1 MYSFIFAL
9 VEKIIGKNKS
19 LQQWGYAIA
28 IVAVAIVTIV
38 KLLLN
43 PIFGVTTPFL
53 LYFAAVMISSLY
65 GGWRGGILATIL
77 SALFGYYLFLNPTHL
92 LQAGSFGQML
102 RLVIFL
108 GEGLLITAI
117 VSALKSTTQQLR
129 LNQKTL
135 AESEELYR
143 SLVDVVQDYAIFML
157 DSHGYVISWNKGAER
172 LKGYRADKI
181 IGQHFSRFYPQ
192 EDLEQGLLE
201 LALQTAATT
210 GSVQT
215 EGWHIRKDGS
225 RFWANVLITA
235 LRDEAGNI
243 KGFSNVTRDVTAIK
257 EYEAERDRLITELQ
271 LERSRLETILE
282 QMPVGVSMAEAPTG
296 KLIFG
301 NQEMLRILR
310 HSFIQAEN
318 IQQYQQYKTFHPD
331 GRPYQPHETVLART
345 ITRGEVVKDEE
356 ITILRGDGTYGT
368 ILANSTPFYN
378 AQGQIEAGLVA
389 FLDISDRKQVQEQL
403 ANLNTILE
411 QRVQER
417 TAQLEQA
424 RNEAQSTLNLL
435 NGIIEGTN
443 DLIAAVDL
451 EFRFT
456 AFNTAYKRE
465 FTKVFGREPELG
477 MNIIDA
483 VAHLPIEQAKVRES
497 WDRALQGDNY
507 TIIQAFDTINSERY
521 YYEINFSSIKDTN
534 NQLIGTSQIVRNVS
548 DRIRNEEQI
557 LNLNQELEQRV
568 IERTQALEIEIQER
582 IKIEANLRESEERF
596 RTLADNISQFAWMA
610 DEKGWLFWYNLRW
623 FDYTGTNLE
632 EMQGWGWEKVHHP
645 DHLQRVIESFTHSL
659 NTGEPWE
666 DTFPLLSKEGEF
678 RWFLSRA
685 LPIRDEQGNIVRW
698 FGTNTDIQDIKEVQD
713 ALRESNAILNAIN
726 TTTPTMIYAKNLAG
740 QMLIA
745 NPAVLTA
752 LVKSETEVI
761 GKTDAEFLP
770 DRQQAE
776 YIMANDR
783 RVMETGEVQTY
794 EESLDFPI
802 GKRTYIST
810 KLPYR
815 DKDGSIIGLI
825 GISTDISDRKRVEE
839 NLEAKNREITNIL
852 DSITDGFASLD
863 KDWRYTF
870 VNPKAE
876 DILGKQKSE
885 LLGKNVW
892 EVFPEAVGLPG
903 YNYCY
908 QAVNEQVTIEYEE
921 FHPFLNKWLNVR
933 LYPSVD
939 GLTLYFQNITK
950 RKQAE
955 IALRLSESKFRQL
968 ADANVVGIIVANY
981 AGEITEAN
989 DAFLQMLGYVRS
1001 DLKAGEVSWRNITPI
1016 EYFPLDEQKWQ
1027 ELQQTGKVYFEKEY
1041 LHKNGSRIPV
1051 LIAAAKLEGNEEAA
1065 ICMIVDLTERKQA
1078 ENALRES
1085 EQRFRNLADSMP
1097 QIVWTANPDGT
1108 IDYYNQRIREFSG
1121 CEQQPD
1127 RSWKWQS
1134 VLHPDDEQ
1142 LTIKLWQQAVET
1154 GEIYECEH
1162 RIKRVD
1168 GEFRWHLS
1176 RGMPVKDEQGR
1187 VIKWYGTAT
1196 DIHAQKQYQAEREE
1210 LLRREQAA
1218 RTEAESAS
1226 RLKDE
1231 FLATLSHELRT
1242 PMNAMLGWTTMLR
1255 TRTLSEATVARA
1267 LETIER
1273 NTKTLNQLIE
1283 DILDVSR
1290 IIRGK
1295 VRLNLQPL
1303 ELLPVMEQ
1311 AIETIKPT
1319 AAVKDIQILLQPLQ
1333 VNSLKVMADS
1343 SRLQQIIW
1351 NLLSNA
1357 IKFTPNGGSVNIK
1370 LSAVMARARESA
1382 EKQKYDSCPI
1392 LNSHHAQIQ
1401 ITDTGIGIAPE
1412 FLPFVFDR
1420 FRQADGSITR
1430 SHGGLGLGLAIVR
1443 HLVELHGGT
1452 VHVSSLGIGQGA
1464 TFTVN
1469 LPLVLQSSAQ
1479 EQTGRREGDISSYA
1493 DYSLLKDLEVLVVDD
1508 EPDVRDLVSVILEDR
1523 GAKVTTVGSA
1533 QEAFTTLLQKSPP
1546 DIIVSD
1552 IGMPEGDGYSLIRQI
1567 RKLPPEAGGEIPAIA
1582 LTAYASVEDYN
1593 RALSAGFNLHI
1604 PKPVDPTEL
1613 TMAIAHIVKHN
1624 SSGQKESFKF

>member
-1 MYSFIFAL
+1 MYSFISQL
-9 VEKIIGKNKS
+9 VEKVIVKNQPR
-19 LQQWGYAIA
+19 QQWSYAIA
-28 IVAVAIVTIV
+28 IVAVAIATIL

-53 LYFAAVMISSLY
+53 LYFAAVIVSSLY

-77 SALFGYYLFLNPTHL
+77 SALVGYYLFLNPTHL

-102 RLVIFL
+102 RLVIFV
-108 GEGLLITAI
+108 GEGLLIAAI
-117 VSALKSTTQQLR
+117 VSALKSTTQRLR
-129 LNQKTL
+129 LSQETL
-135 AESEELYR
+135 SQSEELHR
-143 SLVDVVQDYAIFML
+143 SLVDMVQDYAIFML
-157 DSHGYVISWNKGAER
+157 DPHGYVISWNKGAER
-172 LKGYRADKI
+172 LKGYRADEI
-181 IGQHFSRFYPQ
+181 IGKHFSCFYPQ
-192 EDLEQGLLE
+192 EDLDRGLLE
-201 LALQTAATT
+201 SALQAAATT

-225 RFWANVLITA
+225 RFWANVLMTA
-235 LRDEAGNI
+235 LTDEAGNI

-257 EYEAERDRLITELQ
+257 QSEADRDRLITELQ

-282 QMPVGVSMAEAPTG
+282 QMPVGISMAEAPTG

-301 NQEMLRILR
+301 NQEMERIFR
-310 HSFIQAEN
+310 HSFIPAAN
-318 IQQYQQYKTFHPD
+318 IQQYQQYKTFYPD
-331 GRPYQPHETVLART
+331 GRPYQPQETVLART

-356 ITILRGDGTYGT
+356 IFILRGDGTCAT
-368 ILANSTPFYN
+368 ILANSTPLYN
-378 AQGQIEAGLVA
+378 AQGQIEAGVVA
-389 FLDISDRKQVQEQL
+389 FLDISDRKQAQEQL

-417 TAQLEQA
+417 TAQLKQT
-424 RNEAQSTLNLL
+424 RNEAQKTLNLL
-435 NGIIEGTN
+435 NGIIEGSN

-456 AFNTAYKRE
+456 AFNTAYKQE

-477 MNIIDA
+477 MNILDA
-483 VAHLPIEQAKVRES
+483 VAHLPSEQVKVRES
-497 WDRALQGDNY
+497 WGRALQGDNY

-557 LNLNQELEQRV
+557 IQLNQELEQRV
-568 IERTQALEIEIQER
+568 IERTQSLETEIQER
-582 IKIEANLRESEERF
+582 IKIEANLRQSEERF

-610 DEKGWLFWYNLRW
+610 DEKGWLFWYNRRW
-623 FDYTGTNLE
+623 FDYTGTTLE
-632 EMQGWGWEKVHHP
+632 EMQGWGWQKVHHP
-645 DHLQRVIESFTHSL
+645 DHLPRVIESFTHSL

-666 DTFPLLSKEGEF
+666 DTFPLRSKEGEF

-685 LPIRDEQGNIVRW
+685 LPIRDEQGNIVLW

-726 TTTPTMIYAKNLAG
+726 TTTPMMIYAKNLAG

-783 RVMETGEVQTY
+783 QVMETGEVQTY

-802 GKRTYIST
+802 GKRTYLST

-825 GISTDISDRKRVEE
+825 GISTDISDRKRFEE
-839 NLEAKNREITNIL
+839 NLAAKNREITNIL

-863 KDWRYTF
+863 KDWHYTY

-876 DILGKQKSE
+876 EILGKQKQE
-885 LLGKNVW
+885 LLGNNVW
-892 EVFPEAVGLPG
+892 KIFPEAVGLPG
-903 YNYCY
+903 YNYCH

-933 LYPSVD
+933 LYPSAD
-939 GLTLYFQNITK
+939 GLTLYFQDITK

-955 IALRLSESKFRQL
+955 IALRLSEAKFRQL
-968 ADANVVGIIVANY
+968 ADANVVGIMVANY
-981 AGEITEAN
+981 AGEIIEAN

-1001 DLKAGEVSWRNITPI
+1001 DLNTGEVSWRKISPI
-1016 EYFPLDEQKWQ
+1016 EYLSLDEQKWQ
-1027 ELQQTGKVYFEKEY
+1027 KLQQTGKVYFEKEY

-1051 LIAAAKLEGNEEAA
+1051 LIAAAKLEGNEDAA

-1078 ENALRES
+1078 ENALRQS

-1108 IDYYNQRIREFSG
+1108 VDYYNQRVYEFSG
-1121 CEQQPD
+1121 FSQQPD
-1127 RSWKWQS
+1127 GTWQWQP

-1142 LTIKLWQQAVET
+1142 RTVEAWLQAVET
-1154 GEIYECEH
+1154 SEIYECEH
-1162 RIKRVD
+1162 RIRRVD
-1168 GEFRWHLS
+1168 GEFRWYLS

-1273 NTKTLNQLIE
+1273 NTKMLNQLIE

-1295 VRLNLQPL
+1295 VRLTLQPI
-1303 ELLPVMEQ
+1303 ELVPVIEQ

-1319 AAVKDIQILLQPLQ
+1319 ATVKDIQVVLEPLEES
-1333 VNSLKVMADS
+1333 SLKVMADS

-1357 IKFTPNGGSVNIK
+1357 IKFTPNGGSVFIK
-1370 LSAVMARARESA
+1370 LSAVMAQET
-1382 EKQKYDSCPI
+1382 EKSSPFPV
-1392 LNSHHAQIQ
+1392 LNSHFAQIQ
-1401 ITDTGIGIAPE
+1401 VTDTGIGIAPE

-1452 VHVSSLGIGQGA
+1452 VQVSSPGVGQGA

-1469 LPLVLQSSAQ
+1469 LPLVVESKKTGQQAAKRELDTQSYSDYYLLNDLQ
-1479 EQTGRREGDISSYA
+1479 
-1493 DYSLLKDLEVLVVDD
+1493 VLVVDD
-1508 EPDVRDLVSVILEDR
+1508 EPDVRELVSVILEDR
-1523 GAKVTTVGSA
+1523 GAKVTAVGSA
-1533 QEAFTTLLQKSPP
+1533 QEAFTTLIQKSL

-1567 RKLPPEAGGEIPAIA
+1567 RNLPPEAGGQIPAIA
-1582 LTAYASVEDYN
+1582 LTAYASVEDSN
-1593 RALSAGFNLHI
+1593 RAISAGFNRHI

-1613 TMAIAHIVKHN
+1613 AMAIANIVN
-1624 SSGQKESFKF
+1624 QASTWR